1 MKVSVLLRGLDRH
14 SRQQLT
20 EILLH
25 VVVLA
30 VLLTHFRYQVLVVT

>member
-1 MKVSVLLRGLDRH
+1 MKVSVLLRGSDRH
-14 SRQQLT
+14 SQQLT
-20 EILLH
+20 SILLH